1 MNNES
6 VVQKVDT
13 PGQRRE
19 ATAVMP
25 ARVCPGSAGSSPAA
39 LAILRGWRA
48 LRIDCGACG
57 RPVWECACDFGV

>member
-13 PGQRRE
+13 PGQGRE
-19 ATAVMP
+19 VTAVMP
-25 ARVCPGSAGSSPAA
+25 VQVCPDSAGSNPAA
-39 LAILRGWRA
+39 LALRGWHI
-48 LRIDCGACG
+48 LQIDCGACG